1 MLISSKICMQMMIR
15 AREVKPMVMIL
26 FQELK
31 ILKKMI
37 TAPRMPVRDTY
48 CLFNSQAN
56 SLNLFSILTRRH

>member
-37 TAPRMPVRDTY
+37 TAPRMPVRDT
-48 CLFNSQAN
+48 
-56 SLNLFSILTRRH
+56 